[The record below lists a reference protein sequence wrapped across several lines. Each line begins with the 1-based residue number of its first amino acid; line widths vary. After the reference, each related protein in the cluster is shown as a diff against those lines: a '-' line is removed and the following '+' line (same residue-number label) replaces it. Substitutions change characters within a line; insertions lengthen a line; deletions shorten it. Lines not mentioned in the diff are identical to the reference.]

1 MKRTQSGS
9 NCCAC
14 SALHGI
20 EEQER
25 ERYCRTHGGGQE
37 CGLLRANNE
46 NEVMLGVCVCY
57 YCSSAVRA
65 PFSEFSA
72 SITMFAKSYCKIQ
85 RFIPGYFTKVGMTM
99 VK

>member
-1 MKRTQSGS
+1 MERTQSGS

-57 YCSSAVRA
+57 YCSSAQVPYA
-65 PFSEFSA
+65 LLSA
-72 SITMFAKSYCKIQ
+72 SFQRQSLCSQSPTVKFNDSYQATLQ
-85 RFIPGYFTKVGMTM
+85 RWV
-99 VK
+99 